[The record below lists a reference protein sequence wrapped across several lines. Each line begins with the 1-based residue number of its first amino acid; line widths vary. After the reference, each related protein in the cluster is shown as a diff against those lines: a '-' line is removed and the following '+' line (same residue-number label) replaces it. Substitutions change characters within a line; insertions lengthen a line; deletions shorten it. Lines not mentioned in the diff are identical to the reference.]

1 MCSITE
7 SMGEDLL
14 PYPDNVDWDLGK
26 MTPEAHATS
35 EKVQYYV
42 CHAIQFFVKLIF
54 LPFVAVYSVARSLVN
69 RCITWYN
76 KPIATEQSPVKP
88 VEKIDLA
95 SVLPQLV
102 GFSDSLYQSSLL
114 GTPYSATHKQGTSEP
129 VEGTSYWAKNLDSE
143 HIEGNPDFSK
153 FGIDILGDPDRFIEM
168 LQATHS
174 NAYRF
179 PIPWSIIET
188 SPGVFNQENITLCRT
203 FVTKLK
209 AAGIEPLVTI
219 HHYDHPQWFE
229 DMGGF
234 HNPENIERFKEH
246 ALQMIRLFP
255 EVKTW
260 YTFNEIG
267 GFGLETF
274 LGDFPGPEGVKLNHA
289 AEGRLL
295 RNILMAHCKTY
306 QAAKAEFGDQIEVGV
321 THQFLGFRPLTGNFI
336 EEMVC
341 NHLSKLAHE
350 TVYNFFKTGVFNF
363 QFPGLANVNF
373 TIPKEEFE
381 KNHKFLDVLGVQAYG
396 DARFVF
402 ASNGG
407 MPYPGPKV
415 TNINWGG
422 FGFSVGATCEDGK
435 RISSFGPEID
445 PSTFEKVLEQARAIT
460 RKIHITEI
468 GCDAK
473 SQIRGQTIK
482 LDREAQKKYFE
493 DLAPI
498 LAKYKDDLD
507 ILVFL
512 VWTLYGSKGL
522 DEPGQM
528 EWQRGSQTKLPIME
542 VTQGP
547 DRRIADYQLTPAAE
561 YLRDHFGRMQE
572 QAQQAIEAI

>member
-1 MCSITE
+1 MISLSD
-7 SMGEDLL
+7 SMSDDLL
-14 PYPDNVDWDLGK
+14 PYSDTVNWNQGK
-26 MTPEAHATS
+26 LTPEAHSTS
-35 EKVQYYV
+35 EKIQYY
-42 CHAIQFFVKLIF
+42 AINALQFLVKFIF
-54 LPFVAVYSVARSLVN
+54 LPVVAVFSLARSLTN
-69 RCITWYN
+69 RCISWFN
-76 KPIATEQSPVKP
+76 KPAVDATPSAPK
-88 VEKIDLA
+88 EKVDLA
-95 SVLPQLV
+95 SVLPPLV
-102 GFSDSLYQSSLL
+102 GFADSLYQSSLL
-114 GTPYSATHKQGTSEP
+114 GTPYSATCKPGTHIP
-129 VEGTSYWAKNLDSE
+129 VDGTSYWAKNLNSE

-153 FGIDILGDPDRFIEM
+153 FGIDILGNPDQFIEM
-168 LQATHS
+168 LKATNS

-188 SPGVFNQENITLCRT
+188 SSGIMNQENIGLVRTLI
-203 FVTKLK
+203 TKLIG
-209 AAGIEPLVTI
+209 AGITPLVTI

-234 HNPENIERFKEH
+234 HNPENIERFKDH

-274 LGDFPGPEGVKLNHA
+274 LGDFPSPDGVKLNHA

-306 QAAKAEFGDQIEVGV
+306 QAAKAEFGDSIEVGI
-321 THQFLGFRPLTGNFI
+321 THQFLGFRPMTGNFL

-341 NHLSKLAHE
+341 KHLSKLAHE
-350 TVYNFFKTGVFNF
+350 TVYEFFKTGVFSF
-363 QFPGLANVNF
+363 QVPGLANVNF
-373 TIPKEEFE
+373 SIPKEEFE

-396 DARFVF
+396 DARFIF

-407 MPYPGPKV
+407 NPYPGPKV
-415 TNINWGG
+415 TNINWGR

-445 PSTFEKVLEQARAIT
+445 ASTFEKVLEQARAIT
-460 RKIHITEI
+460 HNLHITEV

-473 SQIRGQTIK
+473 SQIRGQVMK
-482 LDREAQKKYFE
+482 LDREAQRQYFE

-498 LAKYKDDLD
+498 LAKFRDD
-507 ILVFL
+507 IKVFL
-512 VWTLYGSKGL
+512 VWTLYGSDGL
-522 DEPGQM
+522 DKEGQL
-528 EWQRGSQTKLPIME
+528 EWQRGALTKLPVME

-547 DRRIADYQLTPAAE
+547 NRCIASYNLTPAAA
-561 YLRDHFGRMQE
+561 YLRDNFGQMQQE
-572 QAQQAIEAI
+572 RAASSAVEAI

>member
-1 MCSITE
+1 MSVITDSI
-7 SMGEDLL
+7 GDDLL
-14 PYPDNVDWDLGK
+14 PLPDNVNWDEGRL
-26 MTPEAHATS
+26 TPEAKSTS
-35 EKVQYYV
+35 EKVQYYAS
-42 CHAIQFFVKLIF
+42 HAIQFLVKFIF
-54 LPFVAVYSVARSLVN
+54 LPFVAVYSIAN
-69 RCITWYN
+69 RCISWYN
-76 KPIATEQSPVKP
+76 KPAEAPKALEEPAERV
-88 VEKIDLA
+88 DLA
-95 SVLPQLV
+95 SVLPPLV
-102 GFSDSLYQSSLL
+102 GFADSLYQSSLL
-114 GTPYSATHKQGTSEP
+114 GTPYSATCKPGTSEP
-129 VEGTSYWAKNLDSE
+129 VEGTSYWAKNLNSK

-153 FGIDILGDPDRFIEM
+153 FGVDILGDPDSFIDM
-168 LQATHS
+168 LRATNS

-188 SPGVFNQENITLCRT
+188 SPGVFNQENIALCRT

-234 HNPENIERFKEH
+234 HNPENVERFKDH
-246 ALQMIRLFP
+246 ALEMIRLFP
-255 EVKTW
+255 EVTTW

-274 LGDFPGPEGVKLNHA
+274 LGDFPSPDGVKFNHA

-306 QAAKAEFGDQIEVGV
+306 QAAKAEFGDRIEMGI
-321 THQFLGFRPLTGNFI
+321 THQFLGFRPMTDNFI
-336 EEMVC
+336 EEFVC
-341 NHLSKLAHE
+341 KHLSKLAHE
-350 TVYNFFKTGVFNF
+350 TVYEFFKTGVFNF
-363 QFPGLANVNF
+363 QVPGLANVNF

-396 DARFVF
+396 DARFIF

-407 MPYPGPKV
+407 VPYPGPKV

-445 PSTFEKVLEQARAIT
+445 PTTFKKVLEQARAISNNL
-460 RKIHITEI
+460 HITEI

-473 SQIRGQTIK
+473 SQKRGQVMK
-482 LDREAQKKYFE
+482 LDREAQRKYFE

-498 LAKYKDDLD
+498 LAQFQDD
-507 ILVFL
+507 IKVFL
-512 VWTLYGSKGL
+512 VWTLFGGDKE
-522 DEPGQM
+522 DEEGQL
-528 EWQRGSQTKLPIME
+528 EWQRGKETNLPVME
-542 VTQGP
+542 VVRGP
-547 DRRIADYQLTPAAE
+547 DRRIVDYRFTPAAE
-561 YLRDHFGRMQE
+561 LLRDSFG
-572 QAQQAIEAI
+572 QAQERARQAVDAI